1 MDGPAQFA
9 PIADRILIALVFTL
23 EVHPPAEVA
32 IDLLEAVN
40 DLLQFDPVLGL
51 EMGSRLGST
60 DTRIANYVERIEDHT
75 GGECEAAA
83 NFGLF
88 APAIG
93 NFVARHLSNGGGSLY
108 FVVYVDRKKGVGVGI
123 VHGIRRRE
131 ISEDALLSIAAI
143 FDARKLMHEL
153 VEEVVDLAFR
163 LGAKVG
169 GAEDNS
175 LRVRVPV
182 CQGQRGAK
190 RIEGAGADIRRWIL
204 LHFDCLEIVSNL
216 ACIRHLLGRSKRAI
230 LLLMEE
236 VDVQQ
241 FERIGVLGG
250 IGGEGVSQVL
260 GFPRPDFGAAY
271 SVVNLLLLVL

>member
-60 DTRIANYVERIEDHT
+60 EMRIANYVERIGDHT

-83 NFGLF
+83 DFGLF

-93 NFVARHLSNGGGSLY
+93 NFVARHRSNAGGSLY

-131 ISEDALLSIAAI
+131 ISEDALISVAAI
-143 FDARKLMHEL
+143 VDPRKLMHEL
-153 VEEVVDLAFR
+153 VEKVVDLALRPGFKIG
-163 LGAKVG
+163 L
-169 GAEDNS
+169 AEDSS
-175 LRVRVPV
+175 LLLATDV
-182 CQGQRGAK
+182 CQCERGAK
-190 RIEGAGADIRRWIL
+190 RIEGAGAEIRQRIR
-204 LHFDCLEIVSNL
+204 LHRDCLQIASNL
-216 ACIRHLLGRSKRAI
+216 RCIRHLLGRSKRAVV
-230 LLLMEE
+230 LLMEE
-236 VDVQQ
+236 VDVKQI
-241 FERIGVLGG
+241 ERIG
-250 IGGEGVSQVL
+250 
-260 GFPRPDFGAAY
+260 
-271 SVVNLLLLVL
+271 